1 MKNKNSLDRILTIIL
16 SILNAI
22 NFICLITLFSE
33 EIQMNWEHGTNLEL
47 GVLYPWIIQCLG
59 LPIIVFTIFYL
70 FFIIKNSDKKLFIT
84 NLLLLIILL
93 IQYVLVNVLIFF

>member
-1 MKNKNSLDRILTIIL
+1 MKNKNLLDRILTIIL
-16 SILNAI
+16 SILNSI
-22 NFICLITLFSE
+22 NFISLLTLFSE

-47 GVLYPWIIQCLG
+47 AVLYPWLIQFLG

-70 FFIIKNSDKKLFIT
+70 IFRIKKSDKKLFIT

-93 IQYVLVNVLIFF
+93 IQYILINLLIFF